1 MKRRRLRISK
11 VAGNATGGSGGAGE
25 DEDYEAQYHPLKRAP
40 IFGSL
45 LPTPL
50 RGGLRNRRAYFI
62 S

>member
-40 IFGSL
+40 IFGSR
-45 LPTPL
+45 LPTPYVV
-50 RGGLRNRRAYFI
+50 G
-62 S
+62 